1 MVRTNAGRLATNP
14 LQGLLATATVPS
26 ALVLLKTQLVTTAA
40 VPPEAFEPEPIDEPS
55 SLLPGPAVAM
65 TARQVAQPRLPVTPK
80 ATDLDAAVAHGLL
93 APLVLA
99 LLTVPTSSLVGP
111 AHVDVVVAPTRLDP
125 TPILGL
131 AEGEAPSRPGRK
143 PEGLPV
149 APVPTSLARP
159 TATDAPVVRPTLA
172 FVRAAIRLAG
182 PGTVPIQATV
192 LQRLE
197 APVRVPSPAVVT
209 RLLGPT
215 AVEVVGLVAVAPVLV
230 LVTPALDSAVRV
242 PTILPAVPSA
252 VPGPSA
258 TQTRDS
264 HVEPEARPKVLV
276 LTIASLNLV
285 AATAMEVVAT
295 GRAVAEAPVVPS
307 WPMVLQDRLPL
318 VPRPADARRPLSAM
332 TLTEVG
338 AVLAPLTT

>member
-1 MVRTNAGRLATNP
+1 M
-14 LQGLLATATVPS
+14 
-26 ALVLLKTQLVTTAA
+26 
-40 VPPEAFEPEPIDEPS
+40 
-55 SLLPGPAVAM
+55 
-65 TARQVAQPRLPVTPK
+65 
-80 ATDLDAAVAHGLL
+80 
-93 APLVLA
+93 PLVLV

-230 LVTPALDSAVRV
+230 LVTPALDGAVRL
-242 PTILPAVPSA
+242 PTLLPAVPPA
-252 VPGPSA
+252 IPGPST
-258 TQTRDS
+258 TQARYG
-264 HVEPEARPKVLV
+264 HVAPFIRPAIQL
-276 LTIASLNLV
+276 A
-285 AATAMEVVAT
+285 
-295 GRAVAEAPVVPS
+295 
-307 WPMVLQDRLPL
+307 
-318 VPRPADARRPLSAM
+318 VPRPVHLVA
-332 TLTEVG
+332 TT
-338 AVLAPLTT
+338 AVVVVAA